1 MQLLK
6 RVQRQESPI
15 VVRLPPEMKKEFE
28 KWRLK
33 LGQSKAGFAAL
44 CIEAGLKSVIRGVQ
58 PEEAMD
64 EGKLVRLVGLLM
76 KAQGIDLKKE
86 LKKDGRKQVHR
97 T

>member
-6 RVQRQESPI
+6 RVQSKETTIS
-15 VVRLPPEMKKEFE
+15 VRLPPEMKKEFE

-33 LGQSKAGFAAL
+33 LGQSKAGFATL

-64 EGKLVRLVGLLM
+64 EGKLVRIIGLLAKSQGVDLGKVM
-76 KAQGIDLKKE
+76 KG
-86 LKKDGRKQVHR
+86 GRDKKQVH
-97 T
+97 